1 MQTGHLTA
9 IATILLGLNTICCLR
24 PTRHLDSSSSNE
36 LMLED
41 GVLVPANPSCEENWY
56 YHNNSCY
63 WFSTTRMDFHPAME
77 SCAEK
82 GAYLTDILSQEENQ
96 FLKDILMVINP
107 KDGTDYWAG
116 GLTKGGLRW
125 ISGAPVVFTDFYPGA
140 NKGHKYL
147 HMNFD
152 ANFAWDS
159 KWDVK
164 DRDNRYICKKSV

>member
-1 MQTGHLTA
+1 
-9 IATILLGLNTICCLR
+9 
-24 PTRHLDSSSSNE
+24 
-36 LMLED
+36 
-41 GVLVPANPSCEENWY
+41 
-56 YHNNSCY
+56 
-63 WFSTTRMDFHPAME
+63 MDFEPAME

-82 GAYLTDILSQEENQ
+82 GAYLTDILSQEENT

-116 GLTKGGLRW
+116 GITHPGPLRW
-125 ISGAPVVFTDFYPGA
+125 ISGAPMVFTDFYPGA
-140 NKGHKYL
+140 NKAHRYF

-152 ANFAWDS
+152 ANFAWDT